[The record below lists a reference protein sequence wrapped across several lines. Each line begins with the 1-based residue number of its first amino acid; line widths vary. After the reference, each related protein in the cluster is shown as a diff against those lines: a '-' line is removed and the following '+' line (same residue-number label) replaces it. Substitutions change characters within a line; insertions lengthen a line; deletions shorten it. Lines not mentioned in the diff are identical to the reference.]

1 MIKNAQ
7 KDDVSVQFSEKEVI
21 YIGYRYVS
29 LDSLRCGD

>member
-21 YIGYRYVS
+21 YVGYWYAS
-29 LDSLRCGD
+29 SDSLRCGD

>member
-21 YIGYRYVS
+21 CIGYRYAS
-29 LDSLRCGD
+29 LDALKCSN